1 MPALDEDGNP
11 IQVEKMDKS
20 KSMMKSKMGDDESIV
35 DFDQSVII
43 DYELRENFKP
53 HRLV

>member
-1 MPALDEDGNP
+1 
-11 IQVEKMDKS
+11 MDKS
-20 KSMMKSKMGDDESIV
+20 KSMMKSKMGGKEEESFV
-35 DFDQSVII
+35 DFDESVII